1 MYALKKLRG
10 KPLSS
15 SVLQCQCQNRAAITM
30 QVMVRIEKANIAMEV

>member
-15 SVLQCQCQNRAAITM
+15 SVPHCQCQNRAAIAM
-30 QVMVRIEKANIAMEV
+30 QVMVRIEKANIEMEV